1 MVRRSWCAMQ
11 WRMVDCKT
19 WLHKPF
25 LRPLRSVEDA
35 NAQFLSKHV
44 IHCAYGEI
52 SCPRSSAVQA
62 QNATGEI
69 ALSTAVSRWL
79 PLQLFVGPAIVEN
92 LVETTHALF
101 RTTLGSCPCKFKE
114 GICNLSSPFVILPTL
129 GLPRSKDLL
138 FCWLWAICD
147 VGYMSS
153 IASASNFWIQ
163 IPNIR
168 YFVVFHYYEGL

>member
-1 MVRRSWCAMQ
+1 MPNQSNENLNFKTFIWFRRGVFFVCAANAMAH
-11 WRMVDCKT
+11 CG
-19 WLHKPF
+19 

-79 PLQLFVGPAIVEN
+79 PLQLFVGPAIVEK
-92 LVETTHALF
+92 LVESTHGF
-101 RTTLGSCPCKFKE
+101 WN
-114 GICNLSSPFVILPTL
+114 GIGELRV
-129 GLPRSKDLL
+129 
-138 FCWLWAICD
+138 
-147 VGYMSS
+147 
-153 IASASNFWIQ
+153 
-163 IPNIR
+163 
-168 YFVVFHYYEGL
+168 